1 VLVFRV
7 VIKGGDRMKK
17 SKIAVSN
24 LYREKGRTEI
34 ERKFLEKE
42 VYNEAMRSF
51 VIVGTDA
58 IILSGEE
65 KAIYLAKRRIRPMK
79 DWWVIGGR
87 SFNGELPEESI
98 VRCFKR
104 ETALKIAKKRFNM
117 LCINRYLW
125 KDREQEPQN
134 VGSDNLIYTFTVKL
148 SEEEIKAVSENL
160 NREEYEDSGL
170 QGFDLER
177 LQEEKIHPMIISAY
191 KQIFNRRGKK

>member
-1 VLVFRV
+1 
-7 VIKGGDRMKK
+7 MKK